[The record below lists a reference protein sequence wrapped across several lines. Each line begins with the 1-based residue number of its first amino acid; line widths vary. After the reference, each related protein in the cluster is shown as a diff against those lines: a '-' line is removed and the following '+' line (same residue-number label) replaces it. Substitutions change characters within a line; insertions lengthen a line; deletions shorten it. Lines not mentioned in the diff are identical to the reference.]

1 MKTGSITT
9 TSSMSKSISRKRSF
23 NFSSLTIIFIT
34 FALFAILSF
43 TSDTFLTQR
52 NIYSILYGVSF
63 QFIAIIGFTFLMI
76 MGEIDLSVGSV
87 YAFSGMFMGYL
98 MVRLNTPLLPA
109 MGISLLACGLMGLFT
124 GFIIVRFKLNSMMVT
139 IATMTLI
146 RGLASNFVNGMYG
159 ATYPPEMRHLSKVE
173 VGGFYLTI
181 IVMIVLVVVFEILL
195 KRSAVFKRLYF
206 VGENRQTARIY
217 GIKSD
222 RIKMTMFA
230 ISALCAAIGGILISA
245 RVTYADASLGLG
257 LEFQLLTA
265 AVLGGASLYGG
276 KGSILG
282 SCIGLIFLATILNG
296 MVIFN
301 IEPLLQQLIIGVILI
316 VSVFIDTRLNKAN

>member
-1 MKTGSITT
+1 MNTDTLS
-9 TSSMSKSISRKRSF
+9 TSAPISRKKSF
-23 NFSSLTIIFIT
+23 NFGSFTIIAIALSLFI
-34 FALFAILSF
+34 FLSF
-43 TSDTFLTQR
+43 ASDTFLSTR

-63 QFIAIIGFTFLMI
+63 QFFAIIGFTYLMI

-98 MVRLNTPLLPA
+98 MVMMKVPLLPA
-109 MGISLLACGLMGLFT
+109 MGISLLVCVLMGMLT
-124 GFIIVRFKLNSMMVT
+124 GFLVVRFRLNSMMVT
-139 IATMTLI
+139 IATLTLI
-146 RGLASNFVNGMYG
+146 RGLSSYFVKAMYG
-159 ATYPPEMRHLSKVE
+159 ATYPPAMRHLSKIE
-173 VGGFYLTI
+173 VGNVYITI
-181 IVMIVLVVVFEILL
+181 IAMVVLVFVLEILL
-195 KRSAVFKRLYF
+195 KKSAMFKRMYF

-222 RIKMTMFA
+222 RIKIAMFA
-230 ISALCAAIGGILISA
+230 ISALAAAVGGILISS
-245 RVTYADASLGLG
+245 RVSYADTAIGLG

-316 VSVFIDTRLNKAN
+316 ISVFIDTRLNRGN

>member
-1 MKTGSITT
+1 MNNETASTLPP
-9 TSSMSKSISRKRSF
+9 ISRKKSF
-23 NFSSLTIIFIT
+23 DFSSLTIIFLVVI
-34 FALFAILSF
+34 LFVFLSL
-43 TSDTFLTQR
+43 TSDTFLTTR
-52 NIYSILYGVSF
+52 NIYSIIYGVSF
-63 QFIAIIGFTFLMI
+63 QFFAIIGFTYLMI
-76 MGEIDLSVGSV
+76 MGEIDMSVGSV

-98 MVRLNTPLLPA
+98 MVMMDMPLLPA
-109 MGISLLACGLMGLFT
+109 MGLSLLVCTLMGMLT
-124 GFIIVRFKLNSMMVT
+124 GYLVVRFRLNSMMVT

-146 RGLASNFVNGMYG
+146 RGLASYFVKAMYG
-159 ATYPPEMRHLSKVE
+159 ATYPADMRHLSKIEIGNV
-173 VGGFYLTI
+173 FLTI
-181 IVMIVLVVVFEILL
+181 IAMVVLVVVLELLL
-195 KRSAVFKRLYF
+195 KRSSIFKKMYF

-222 RIKMTMFA
+222 RIKVIMFA
-230 ISALCAAIGGILISA
+230 VSALAAAIGGILISS
-245 RVTYADASLGLG
+245 RVSYADTAIGTG

-282 SCIGLIFLATILNG
+282 SCIGLIFLAIILNG

-316 VSVFIDTRLNKAN
+316 VSVFIDTRLNKGN

>member
-1 MKTGSITT
+1 MNNETLSTAT
-9 TSSMSKSISRKRSF
+9 PISRKKSF
-23 NFSSLTIIFIT
+23 NFSSITIILIALILFI
-34 FALFAILSF
+34 FLSIS
-43 TSDTFLTQR
+43 SDTFLTSR

-63 QFIAIIGFTFLMI
+63 QFFAVIGFTYLMI

-98 MVRLNTPLLPA
+98 MVMMKVPLLPA
-109 MGISLLACGLMGLFT
+109 MGISLLVCVLMGMVT
-124 GFIIVRFKLNSMMVT
+124 GYLVVRFRLNSMMVT
-139 IATMTLI
+139 IATLTLI
-146 RGLASNFVNGMYG
+146 RGLSSYLVKAMYG
-159 ATYPPEMRHLSKVE
+159 ATYPPAMRHLSKIEIGNV
-173 VGGFYLTI
+173 YITI
-181 IVMIVLVVVFEILL
+181 IAMIVLVVVLEILL
-195 KRSAVFKRLYF
+195 KRSAIFKRMYF

-222 RIKMTMFA
+222 RIKITMFA
-230 ISALCAAIGGILISA
+230 ISALAAAIGGILISS
-245 RVTYADASLGLG
+245 RVSYADTAIGLG

-316 VSVFIDTRLNKAN
+316 ISVFIDTRLNRGN

>member
-1 MKTGSITT
+1 MNNETLSTAT
-9 TSSMSKSISRKRSF
+9 PISRKKSF
-23 NFSSLTIIFIT
+23 NFSSITIILIALILFI
-34 FALFAILSF
+34 FLSL
-43 TSDTFLTQR
+43 TSDTFLTSR

-63 QFIAIIGFTFLMI
+63 QFFAIIGFTYLMI

-98 MVRLNTPLLPA
+98 MVMMKVPLLPA
-109 MGISLLACGLMGLFT
+109 MGISLLVCGLMGMVT
-124 GFIIVRFKLNSMMVT
+124 GYLVVRFRLNSMMVT
-139 IATMTLI
+139 IATLTLI
-146 RGLASNFVNGMYG
+146 RGLSSYLVKAMYG
-159 ATYPPEMRHLSKVE
+159 ATYPPAMRHLSKIE
-173 VGGFYLTI
+173 VGNVYITI
-181 IVMIVLVVVFEILL
+181 IAMIVLVVVLEILL
-195 KRSAVFKRLYF
+195 KRSAIFKRMYF

-222 RIKMTMFA
+222 RIKITMFA
-230 ISALCAAIGGILISA
+230 VSALAAAIGGILISS
-245 RVTYADASLGLG
+245 RVSYADTAIGVG

-316 VSVFIDTRLNKAN
+316 ISVFIDTRLNRGN

>member
-1 MKTGSITT
+1 MNTDTLS
-9 TSSMSKSISRKRSF
+9 TSAPISRKKSF
-23 NFSSLTIIFIT
+23 NFGSFTIIAIALSLFI
-34 FALFAILSF
+34 FLSF
-43 TSDTFLTQR
+43 ASDTFLSTR

-63 QFIAIIGFTFLMI
+63 QFFAIIGFTYLMI

-98 MVRLNTPLLPA
+98 MVMMKVPLLPA
-109 MGISLLACGLMGLFT
+109 MGISLLVCVLMGMLT
-124 GFIIVRFKLNSMMVT
+124 GFLVVRFRLNSMMVT
-139 IATMTLI
+139 IATLTLI
-146 RGLASNFVNGMYG
+146 RGLSSYFVKAMYG
-159 ATYPPEMRHLSKVE
+159 ATYPPAMRHLSKIEIGDV
-173 VGGFYLTI
+173 YITI
-181 IVMIVLVVVFEILL
+181 IAMVVLVIVLEILL
-195 KRSAVFKRLYF
+195 KKSAMFKRMYF

-222 RIKMTMFA
+222 RIKIAMFA
-230 ISALCAAIGGILISA
+230 ISALAAAVGGILISS
-245 RVTYADASLGLG
+245 RVSYADTAIGLG

-301 IEPLLQQLIIGVILI
+301 IEPLLQQLIIGLILI
-316 VSVFIDTRLNKAN
+316 VSVFIDTRLNKNN

>member
-1 MKTGSITT
+1 MENNSISINPT
-9 TSSMSKSISRKRSF
+9 ISRKKKF
-23 NFSSLTIIFIT
+23 DFSSLTIIFIT
-34 FALFAILSF
+34 VGLFIFLAF
-43 TSDTFLTQR
+43 TSDTFLTTR

-63 QFIAIIGFTFLMI
+63 QFFAVIGFTYLMM

-98 MVRLNTPLLPA
+98 MVTMKVPLIPA
-109 MGISLLACGLMGLFT
+109 MGLSLLVCGLMGLGT
-124 GFIIVRFKLNSMMVT
+124 GFLVVRFRLNSMMVT

-146 RGLASNFVNGMYG
+146 RGLASNFVARMYG
-159 ATYPPEMRHLSKVE
+159 ATYPTAMRHLSKTE
-173 VGGFYLTI
+173 IGGIFVTI
-181 IVMIVLVVVFEILL
+181 IVMVVLVVVLEILL
-195 KRSAVFKRLYF
+195 KKSSIFKKMYF

-217 GIKSD
+217 
-222 RIKMTMFA
+222 A
-230 ISALCAAIGGILISA
+230 LSALAAAVGGILISS
-245 RVTYADASLGLG
+245 RITYADTAIGSG

-282 SCIGLIFLATILNG
+282 SCIGLLFLATILNG

-301 IEPLLQQLIIGVILI
+301 IEPLLQQLIIGIILI
-316 VSVFIDTRLNKAN
+316 VSVFIDTRLNKVNKG

>member
-1 MKTGSITT
+1 MNNETLSTAT
-9 TSSMSKSISRKRSF
+9 PISRKKSF
-23 NFSSLTIIFIT
+23 NFSSVTIILIALILFI
-34 FALFAILSF
+34 FLSLS
-43 TSDTFLTQR
+43 SDTFLTSR

-63 QFIAIIGFTFLMI
+63 QFFAVIGFTYLMI

-98 MVRLNTPLLPA
+98 MVMMKVPLLPA
-109 MGISLLACGLMGLFT
+109 MGISLLVCVLMGMVT
-124 GFIIVRFKLNSMMVT
+124 GYLVVRFRLNSMMVT
-139 IATMTLI
+139 IATLTLI
-146 RGLASNFVNGMYG
+146 RGLSSYLVKAMYG
-159 ATYPPEMRHLSKVE
+159 ATYPPAMRHLSKIEIGNV
-173 VGGFYLTI
+173 YITI
-181 IVMIVLVVVFEILL
+181 IAMVVLVIVLEILL
-195 KRSAVFKRLYF
+195 KRSAIFKRMYF

-222 RIKMTMFA
+222 RIKITMFA
-230 ISALCAAIGGILISA
+230 VSALAAAIGGILISS
-245 RVTYADASLGLG
+245 RVSYADTAIGVG

-316 VSVFIDTRLNKAN
+316 VSVFIDTRLNRGN

>member
-1 MKTGSITT
+1 MENNSTLTVP
-9 TSSMSKSISRKRSF
+9 SISRKKYF
-23 NFSSLTIIFIT
+23 DFSSLTIIFLTIG
-34 FALFAILSF
+34 LFTYLSF
-43 TSDTFLTQR
+43 TSDTFLTTR
-52 NIYSILYGVSF
+52 NIYSILYGLSF
-63 QFIAIIGFTFLMI
+63 QFFAIIGFTYLMI

-98 MVRLNTPLLPA
+98 MVTMKVALLPA
-109 MGISLLACGLMGLFT
+109 MGISLLVCALMGLGT
-124 GFIIVRFKLNSMMVT
+124 GFLVVRFRLNSMMVT

-146 RGLASNFVNGMYG
+146 RGLASYFVARMYG
-159 ATYPPEMRHLSKVE
+159 ATYPTAMRHLSKVE
-173 VGGFYLTI
+173 IGNIYITI
-181 IVMIVLVVVFEILL
+181 IAMILLVVVLEILL
-195 KRSAVFKRLYF
+195 KKSSIFKKMYF

-222 RIKMTMFA
+222 KIKVAVFA
-230 ISALCAAIGGILISA
+230 LSALTAAIGGILISS
-245 RVTYADASLGLG
+245 RITYADTAIGSG

-282 SCIGLIFLATILNG
+282 SCIGLLFLATILNG

-301 IEPLLQQLIIGVILI
+301 IEPLLQQLIIGIILI
-316 VSVFIDTRLNKAN
+316 LSVFIDTRLNKVNKG

>member
-1 MKTGSITT
+1 MNTDTLS
-9 TSSMSKSISRKRSF
+9 TSAPISRKKSF
-23 NFSSLTIIFIT
+23 NFGSFTIIAIALSLFI
-34 FALFAILSF
+34 FLSF
-43 TSDTFLTQR
+43 ASDTFLSTR

-63 QFIAIIGFTFLMI
+63 QFFAIIGFTYLMI

-98 MVRLNTPLLPA
+98 MVMMKVPLLPA
-109 MGISLLACGLMGLFT
+109 MGISLLVCVLMGMLT
-124 GFIIVRFKLNSMMVT
+124 GFLVVRFRLNSMMVT
-139 IATMTLI
+139 IATLTLI
-146 RGLASNFVNGMYG
+146 RGLSSYFVKAMYG
-159 ATYPPEMRHLSKVE
+159 ATYPPAMRHLSKIEIGDV
-173 VGGFYLTI
+173 YITI
-181 IVMIVLVVVFEILL
+181 IAMVVLVIVLEILL
-195 KRSAVFKRLYF
+195 KKSAMFKRMYF

-222 RIKMTMFA
+222 RIKIAMFA
-230 ISALCAAIGGILISA
+230 ISALAAAVGGILISS
-245 RVTYADASLGLG
+245 RVSYADTAIGLG

-316 VSVFIDTRLNKAN
+316 ISVFIDTRLNKNN